1 MIDLHMHTTYS
12 DGDKSV
18 EEILRMCQEKYI
30 SGGSDYHGSLKPDI
44 EIGIGRGDLSISKE
58 ILNWLSNN

>member
-30 SGGSDYHGSLKPDI
+30 SGGSDYHGSQKPDI
-44 EIGIGRGDLSISKE
+44 EIGAERGNLNISKE
-58 ILNWLSNN
+58 IIEK